1 MKVQTQFEVNH
12 FKTFVNTNALPVK
25 MTITDVKD
33 GFFITKVNGEEFEVH
48 EDVLTDISI
57 ACRSMKIESKIF
69 Q

>member
-1 MKVQTQFEVNH
+1 MKVQSNFEVKH
-12 FKTFVNTNALPVK
+12 FKKFVNDNALPVK

-33 GFFITKVNGEEFEVH
+33 GFFVTKVNDEEFEVH
-48 EDVLTDISI
+48 EGVLTDISI